1 MATVILAI
9 TVSSWWIRVWFPT
22 QNTSLSVRGENL
34 NTESSKQYQSDY
46 VMSSSYNILNI
57 GQSRSDFQ

>member
-9 TVSSWWIRVWFPT
+9 AVNSWWIRVWFST

-46 VMSSSYNILNI
+46 VMSSSYNILSI